1 VRTRWLPFALCL
13 SLAPA
18 VRGEPAG
25 RSFTRAVQTRA
36 AAYRL
41 EGAPTAVVHA
51 PPGFAPRAPL
61 HLVVFLHGYRGC
73 AQVLAGRGPVR
84 CRPGDAEQPGWD
96 LIGHHDA
103 AGTSSLLI
111 IPQLAFMK
119 RSGRPGCFARPG
131 CFRDFLQEL
140 LSVAL
145 ATELG
150 GARDLRD
157 VASLTLVAHSAGYE
171 TALAILEHGEVS
183 ARVGAVVLMDALYAG
198 GDRYARWLLRDAR
211 ADARLISLH
220 IGRGTP
226 ARESKLLL
234 RRVGRALGKGGAVDV
249 EVEEVARAV
258 ERSRLIVAQARGPH
272 RMVPAN
278 HLAEVLQALG
288 LPRR

>member
-18 VRGEPAG
+18 VRGEPPG
-25 RSFTRAVQTRA
+25 RSFTRAVQTRT

-61 HLVVFLHGYRGC
+61 HLIVFLHGYRGC
-73 AQVLAGRGPVR
+73 AQVLAGRGSVR

-103 AGTSSLLI
+103 AGTNTLLI

-131 CFRDFLQEL
+131 CFRDFVQEL
-140 LSVAL
+140 LSDTL
-145 ATELG
+145 ADELG
-150 GARDLRD
+150 GARDMHD
-157 VASLTLVAHSAGYE
+157 VASITLVAHSAGYE
-171 TALAILEHGEVS
+171 TVLAILEHGGVS
-183 ARVGAVVLMDALYAG
+183 ALVKAVVLMDALYAG

-211 ADARLISLH
+211 DARLISLH

-234 RRVGRALGKGGAVDV
+234 RRVGRALGRGGALEV
-249 EVEEVARAV
+249 EVEEVATAIGRG
-258 ERSRLIVAQARGPH
+258 RLIVARARGPH
-272 RMVPAN
+272 RSVPAN
-278 HLAEVLQALG
+278 HLAEMMRALG